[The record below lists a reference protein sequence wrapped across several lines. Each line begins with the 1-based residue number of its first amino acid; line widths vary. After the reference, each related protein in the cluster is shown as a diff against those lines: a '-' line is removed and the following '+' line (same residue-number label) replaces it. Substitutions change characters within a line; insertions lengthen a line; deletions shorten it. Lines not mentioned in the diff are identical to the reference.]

1 MGPKT
6 GTLSQR
12 TLYKAPLDCIAD
24 GLDDTK
30 MTVLIAYNYRALCVG
45 YWIDRQKFLNST
57 SLCFIC
63 L

>member
-45 YWIDRQKFLNST
+45 Y
-57 SLCFIC
+57 
-63 L
+63 